1 MAVFWLAALPL
12 RADVLPALHD
22 VTGVA
27 ADDVLNIRDRPDAGA
42 EILGTL
48 APDATG
54 IEVVAVEGDWAMVNA
69 ADAAGFVALRFLA
82 RETGPDW
89 NALQSPLHCLGTE
102 PFWDLAIVPA
112 TQTAWLS
119 TPEEMDP
126 APMRMEQVWPAL
138 PWSRTAAIALPDGF
152 VALSPADC
160 SDGMS
165 DRRYGIAVDIFLTR
179 PDRPRLS
186 GCCTLNLP

>member
-1 MAVFWLAALPL
+1 MAILCLAALPL

-27 ADDVLNIRDRPDAGA
+27 ADDVLNIREHPDAGA
-42 EILGTL
+42 AILGVL

-54 IEVVAVEGDWAMVNA
+54 IEVVSMEGDWAMVNT
-69 ADAAGFVALRFLA
+69 ADADGFVARRFLV
-82 RETGPDW
+82 RGTGPDW
-89 NALQSPLHCLGTE
+89 NTLQTPLHCLGTE
-102 PFWDLAIVPA
+102 PFWDLAIAPE

-119 TPEEMDP
+119 TPENMDP

-138 PWSRTAAIALPDGF
+138 PWSPIAAFAMPDGF

-165 DRRYGIAVDIFLTR
+165 DRLYGIAVDIFLTG
-179 PDRPRLS
+179 PDHERLS
-186 GCCTLNLP
+186 GCCALNLP